1 MAFWRRSKK
10 TLPPT
15 RKPAVFTR
23 EELPRGHVMFLVK
36 AKDGAE
42 LGCILPM
49 EKLTLAETIAFQLV
63 EACRDYDEEPSDPIG
78 EI

>member
-1 MAFWRRSKK
+1 
-10 TLPPT
+10 
-15 RKPAVFTR
+15 
-23 EELPRGHVMFLVK
+23 MFLVK